1 MAAEERR
8 SPMPTTLSRVQVAFE
23 PSTYAILERVSRRE
37 GASLS
42 HVVASL
48 VQTSLEL
55 SEDLA
60 LAQIGKTRLAGFRR
74 DDALTSEALLAWNR
88 TRRAKR

>member
-1 MAAEERR
+1 M
-8 SPMPTTLSRVQVAFE
+8 STTLPRVQVALE
-23 PSTYAILERVSRRE
+23 PATYAILERVSQAE
-37 GASLS
+37 GVSLS

-60 LAQIGKTRLAGFRR
+60 LAQVGEARLGSFRR
-74 DDALTSEALLAWNR
+74 DDALTTAALLAWNR
-88 TRRAKR
+88 KRHTKR

>member
-1 MAAEERR
+1 
-8 SPMPTTLSRVQVAFE
+8 MPTTLPRIQVALE
-23 PSTYAILERVSRRE
+23 PSTYAILERVSRAE

-60 LAQIGKTRLAGFRR
+60 LAQVGETRLASFRR
-74 DDALTSEALLAWNR
+74 DDALTTDALLAWNR
-88 TRRAKR
+88 KRRAKR

>member
-1 MAAEERR
+1 
-8 SPMPTTLSRVQVAFE
+8 MPTTLPRVQVSLA
-23 PSTYAILERVSRRE
+23 PSTYAMLERVSRAE

-42 HVVASL
+42 QVVASL

-60 LAQIGKTRLAGFRR
+60 LAQVGQARLASFRR
-74 DDALTSEALLAWNR
+74 DDALTTDALLAWNR
-88 TRRAKR
+88 ARKAKR

>member
-1 MAAEERR
+1 
-8 SPMPTTLSRVQVAFE
+8 MPTTLPRVQVSLE
-23 PSTYAILERVSRRE
+23 PSTFAMLERVSRAE

-42 HVVASL
+42 QVVASL

-60 LAQIGKTRLAGFRR
+60 LAEVGQVRLRSFRR
-74 DDALTSEALLAWNR
+74 DDALTTDALLTWNR
-88 TRRAKR
+88 ARKAKR

>member
-1 MAAEERR
+1 M
-8 SPMPTTLSRVQVAFE
+8 STVLPRVQVVLE
-23 PSTYAILERVSRRE
+23 PSTYAILERVSRAE

-60 LAQIGKTRLAGFRR
+60 LAQVGEARLSSFRR
-74 DDALTSEALLAWNR
+74 DDALTTDALVAWNR
-88 TRRAKR
+88 KRHAKR

>member
-1 MAAEERR
+1 
-8 SPMPTTLSRVQVAFE
+8 MPTTLPRIQVAFA
-23 PSTYAILERVSRRE
+23 PATYAMLERAAHAE

-42 HVVASL
+42 QIVASL

-60 LAQIGKTRLAGFRR
+60 LAEVGEARLRSFRR
-74 DDALTSEALLAWNR
+74 DDALTTDALVAWNR
-88 TRRAKR
+88 ARKAKQ

>member
-1 MAAEERR
+1 
-8 SPMPTTLSRVQVAFE
+8 MPTTLPRVQVSFE
-23 PSTYAILERVSRRE
+23 PSTYAMLERVSHAE

-42 HVVASL
+42 QVVASL

-60 LAQIGKTRLAGFRR
+60 LAEIGEARLKRFRR
-74 DDALTSEALLAWNR
+74 DDALTTEALIAWNR
-88 TRRAKR
+88 ARKAKR

>member
-1 MAAEERR
+1 
-8 SPMPTTLSRVQVAFE
+8 MPTTLPRVQVALE
-23 PSTYAILERVSRRE
+23 PSTYAILARVSRAE

-42 HVVASL
+42 RVVASL

-60 LAQIGKTRLAGFRR
+60 LAQIGEARLRSFQR
-74 DDALTSEALLAWNR
+74 DDALTTDALLAWNR
-88 TRRAKR
+88 RRRAK

>member
-1 MAAEERR
+1 M
-8 SPMPTTLSRVQVAFE
+8 STTAPRVQVSFE
-23 PSTYAILERVSRRE
+23 PSTYAILERVSRTE

-55 SEDLA
+55 SEDLT
-60 LAQIGKTRLAGFRR
+60 LAQIGEARLASFRR
-74 DDALTSEALLAWNR
+74 DDALTSDALLAWNR
-88 TRRAKR
+88 KRRTKR

>member
-1 MAAEERR
+1 M
-8 SPMPTTLSRVQVAFE
+8 STTLPRVQVALE
-23 PSTYAILERVSRRE
+23 PSTYALLERLSRDE

-60 LAQIGKTRLAGFRR
+60 LAQVGEARLSSFRR
-74 DDALTSEALLAWNR
+74 DDAVTTDALLAWNR
-88 TRRAKR
+88 KRHAKR

>member
-1 MAAEERR
+1 
-8 SPMPTTLSRVQVAFE
+8 MPTTLPRIQVAFE
-23 PSTYAILERVSRRE
+23 PATYAMLERAAHAE

-42 HVVASL
+42 QIVASL

-60 LAQIGKTRLAGFRR
+60 LAEVGEARLRSFRR
-74 DDALTSEALLAWNR
+74 DDALTTDALVAWNR
-88 TRRAKR
+88 ARKAKQ

>member
-1 MAAEERR
+1 M
-8 SPMPTTLSRVQVAFE
+8 STTLPRVQVAFE
-23 PSTYAILERVSRRE
+23 PSTYAILERVSRTE

-60 LAQIGKTRLAGFRR
+60 LAQVGEARLASFRR
-74 DDALTSEALLAWNR
+74 DDAVATDALLAWNR
-88 TRRAKR
+88 TRRTKR

>member
-1 MAAEERR
+1 
-8 SPMPTTLSRVQVAFE
+8 MPTTLPRVQVALE
-23 PSTYAILERVSRRE
+23 PATYALLERVSRTE

-60 LAQIGKTRLAGFRR
+60 LAQIGEARLASFRR
-74 DDALTSEALLAWNR
+74 DDAVTSDALLAWNR
-88 TRRAKR
+88 KRRAKR